1 MLRDVFYYGKK
12 PNVHPREQYAE
23 NLQDARDRATTEH
36 FWIIN
41 EFCNYRNF
49 DWNFDFE
56 FLPDEDVWA
65 EEHNNVWPSQHQ
77 KDSGTWLCPKEHSD
91 VIIYRNDVDPVI
103 RKNEKQSENWVELDL
118 IDHTKFDFSW
128 HPDPSEPPY
137 IYKWGCKFFPTE
149 LKHVLEYHVSG
160 ATQTKYMNSIVQL
173 LPQQDLWIEH
183 QEIDKHRFDMSWRP
197 NPLVPPYIYIWGNRY
212 INGKLKPT
220 LEYRTPGATDKK
232 YMPETLEVL
241 PEKDRWE
248 ILYPVMKNSFDFGWR
263 PDPREP
269 DYNYVFGNNHYPA
282 EVMPTIV
289 YKMPGATQDK
299 YVKGAIVKLDIDMS
313 NWIITDDVINF
324 DFSWIPNP
332 NDPPYIY
339 TWGNKYEAAEL
350 KPTLE
355 YRVKGATQ
363 RKYMGND
370 VEVLPQWDRWNII
383 HDVVKTSF
391 DFSWRPDPREPA
403 FIYVFGND
411 QYDGILMPT
420 IEYHCPDAVEIK
432 YVDDV
437 KAKLAAKKE
446 LFEHLEDSYGIDY
459 SWRPDPTSPPYIY
472 AWGNQWNKPEDK
484 ISVQFTVPGATQYK
498 YMEQRAIRKP
508 NMSCW
513 EIPDQ
518 LAISSF
524 DFSWEPNPKDP
535 PYIYQFGTQWQKTG
549 GPKYVL
555 SDATETKYIDVTKAT
570 RLPNP
575 SNFYT
580 IIDRNI
586 TDFDYSW
593 HPDETEEPYIYV
605 FGNQWYSAEKEPTIE
620 YRLSGATTKKYVT
633 DLVATLSPDMTNWE
647 TPDNIDIDNFDFS
660 WYPDPDS
667 PAYIY
672 QFGTQLDNADGPRY
686 ITPNNTGEIVY
697 LERVNVAETLEIAV
711 GQYYIETTLDD
722 LVNEHPNEVF
732 WALRKN
738 INYDTFDFTWQ
749 PASLR
754 DLEYV
759 QVFGSVDSELT
770 QTYYVSAKN
779 YLRGNKNFKFAQ
791 TIDLNETPFHSIFIK
806 PDMFY
811 IDRGNEE
818 SDHRFELLKQRFGN
832 KIQKT
837 RYLNSWVDTINRCNK
852 KSTTDLTWILNSE
865 LDYSEFK
872 FDYYPNPWQIG
883 MVHVFGTQWSHWGTT
898 FLVNKQTFEENTVH
912 IKIIEH
918 LPNLNFVKTHK
929 AKATSCVHDVAFI
942 NHENVEATD
951 MKEVLATTTGKD
963 VVSVTY
969 KKSYLDTIR
978 ELLHLLPQ
986 KKEHYV
992 WVCSSVCDYSKF
1004 DFSYICDP
1012 FGRDNLHVFPSNGQK
1027 FGDTFFLDVNY
1038 ARSLLLTLDN
1048 LEQHPKLNFNPSI
1061 KALRLKEPVIVHD
1074 NDTHINSLTETFGFP
1089 YATVVTSDNKDIPDD
1104 NIADAMNLWSTE
1116 TKNIIITSTGA
1127 TRIVVP
1133 KEAGSHVQ
1141 KELYDYPYIKRAPK
1155 LVKSNPLDIV
1165 FLSNGETGAEENY
1178 QHLLKVTE
1186 NLPNRVVRV
1195 DGVNGRAKAYHAA
1208 ADASNTP
1215 WFFTVFAK
1223 LQVNSKFDWSWQPD
1237 RMQVPKH
1244 YIFHAKNPVNGL
1256 IYGHQ
1261 AMIAYN
1267 KKLTLGNEGRGL
1279 DFTLDDEH
1287 EVVPLISGTAMYNT
1301 DSFST
1306 WRTAFREVLK
1316 LKTDDSE
1323 ESRVRL
1329 DAWLNKADGDYSEY
1343 SIKGALDAEE
1353 YYEDVEGDF
1362 DKLKLSYEW
1371 AWLRKRFDEL

>member
-1 MLRDVFYYGKK
+1 MLRDVFYYGDK
-12 PNVHPREQYAE
+12 PNVHPREQFAE
-23 NLQDARDRATTEH
+23 NLADARAKATTRD

-41 EFCNYRNF
+41 EFCNYHNF

-103 RKNEKQSENWVELDL
+103 RKNVRQSENWVELDL

-128 HPDPSEPPY
+128 HPDPNEPPY
-137 IYKWGCKFFPTE
+137 IYKWGCKFFPAE

-173 LPQQDLWIEH
+173 LPQNDLWIEH

-197 NPLVPPYIYIWGNRY
+197 NPLDLPYIYIWGNKY

-220 LEYRTPGATDKK
+220 LEYRTPGATDNK

-248 ILYPVMKNSFDFGWR
+248 ILYPVMKNSFDFSWR

-289 YKMPGATQDK
+289 YKMPSATQDK
-299 YVKGAIVKLDIDMS
+299 YVKGAIAKLDIDMS
-313 NWIITDDVINF
+313 NWVIPKNIDTSSF
-324 DFSWIPNP
+324 DFSWVPHP
-332 NDPPYIY
+332 SAPPYIY
-339 TWGNKYEAAEL
+339 EFATVWNDRGGPKYIV
-350 KPTLE
+350 P
-355 YRVKGATQ
+355 GATEYYYVEDI
-363 RKYMGND
+363 KAKTLPDNTNWKISDNID
-370 VEVLPQWDRWNII
+370 V
-383 HDVVKTSF
+383 TSF
-391 DFSWRPDPREPA
+391 DFSWVPHPSA
-403 FIYVFGND
+403 
-411 QYDGILMPT
+411 
-420 IEYHCPDAVEIK
+420 
-432 YVDDV
+432 
-437 KAKLAAKKE
+437 
-446 LFEHLEDSYGIDY
+446 
-459 SWRPDPTSPPYIY
+459 PPYIY
-472 AWGNQWNKPEDK
+472 EFATVWNDRGGPEY
-484 ISVQFTVPGATQYK
+484 TVLGATEYK
-498 YMEQRAIRKP
+498 YIDNIKAKTIPNRK
-508 NMSCW
+508 NW
-513 EIPDQ
+513 EIPIGIDVT
-518 LAISSF
+518 SF
-524 DFSWEPNPKDP
+524 DFSWVPHSKSP
-535 PYIYQFGTQWQKTG
+535 PYIYQFGTI
-549 GPKYVL
+549 V
-555 SDATETKYIDVTKAT
+555 D
-570 RLPNP
+570 
-575 SNFYT
+575 
-580 IIDRNI
+580 
-586 TDFDYSW
+586 
-593 HPDETEEPYIYV
+593 
-605 FGNQWYSAEKEPTIE
+605 PT
-620 YRLSGATTKKYVT
+620 
-633 DLVATLSPDMTNWE
+633 
-647 TPDNIDIDNFDFS
+647 
-660 WYPDPDS
+660 
-667 PAYIY
+667 
-672 QFGTQLDNADGPRY
+672 DGPRY
-686 ITPNNTGEIVY
+686 ITPNNNGDVVN
-697 LERVNVAETLEIAV
+697 LERIEVAEVKKEEYA
-711 GQYYIETTLDD
+711 QYLIETSLED
-722 LVNEHPNEVF
+722 LVEKHKNEVF
-732 WALRKN
+732 WALN
-738 INYDTFDFTWQ
+738 PDLDYSEFDFNWRPNIEQAHYVHAFGT
-749 PASLR
+749 R
-754 DLEYV
+754 DTMN
-759 QVFGSVDSELT
+759 T
-770 QTYYVSAKN
+770 QTYFVNGPQWFKGNREINYIEDQKVDIKVNIDMFYVD
-779 YLRGNKNFKFAQ
+779 RGNKEA
-791 TIDLNETPFHSIFIK
+791 TA
-806 PDMFY
+806 
-811 IDRGNEE
+811 
-818 SDHRFELLKQRFGN
+818 RFEMLKAKFGN

-837 RYLNSWVDTINRCNK
+837 RYLNSWVDTINRCTNRAT
-852 KSTTDLTWILNSE
+852 SNLLWVLNSE
-865 LDYSEFK
+865 LDYTDFD
-872 FDYYPNPWQIG
+872 FDYYPNPWQMK
-883 MVHVFGTQWSHWGTT
+883 MVNVFGTQWSHWGTT

-942 NHENVEATD
+942 NHENVEAAD
-951 MKEVLATTTGKD
+951 MKEALTAATGKD
-963 VVSVTY
+963 IVSVTY
-969 KKSYLDTIR
+969 KKSYLDSIR

-1038 ARSLLLTLDN
+1038 ARSLLLALNN
-1048 LEQHPKLNFNPSI
+1048 LERHPKLNFNPSI

-1104 NIADAMNLWSTE
+1104 NIADAMNLWSAE

-1155 LVKSNPLDIV
+1155 LVKSNPIDIV
-1165 FLSNGETGAEENY
+1165 FLSNGETGADENY
-1178 QHLLKVTE
+1178 EHLLKVTE

-1208 ADASNTP
+1208 AAACNTP

-1223 LQVNSKFDWSWQPD
+1223 LKVSPKFDFNWQPD

-1267 KKLTLGNEGRGL
+1267 KKLTLANDGKGL

-1287 EVVPLISGTAMYNT
+1287 EVVPLISGTAQYNT
-1301 DSFST
+1301 DKFST
-1306 WRTAFREVLK
+1306 WRTAFREVIK
-1316 LKTDDSE
+1316 LRADDSE

-1329 DAWLNKADGDYSEY
+1329 DAWLNKAEGDFAQY
-1343 SIKGALDAEE
+1343 SIKGALDADE
-1353 YYEDVEGDF
+1353 YYDEVDENF

-1371 AWLRKRFDEL
+1371 AWLRDRFDKI